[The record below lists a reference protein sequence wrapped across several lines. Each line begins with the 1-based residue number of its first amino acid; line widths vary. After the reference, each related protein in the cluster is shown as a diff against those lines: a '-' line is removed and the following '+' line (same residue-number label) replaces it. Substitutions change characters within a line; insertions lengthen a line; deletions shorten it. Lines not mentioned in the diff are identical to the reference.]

1 MRRDDTRRRTGRTG
15 NRSGRTDNRIE
26 KRRSSGRS
34 ASASTKD
41 RQQRGEPQN
50 GRRRYKRT
58 GSQQRSSERPEATR
72 RPQNGSRSG
81 NAATRTRSGS
91 RQQSSRPR
99 NGGRRRYTEE
109 ELRYLRRKQQARR
122 KKRRK
127 QLQQRRMAALL
138 VLVFF
143 CYLGFRL
150 VSGTLNFIENSRA
163 AQRGEIETVQET
175 SGLDVAAAAEAG
187 ESVLE
192 SQADTTTDISD
203 PTHVL
208 SNGRYLDLTKPMVAL
223 TFDDG
228 PKSDV
233 GNALMDELEAVDGR
247 GTFFVVGERLE
258 EHQAE
263 LQRMVDN
270 GHEIANHS
278 WDHDLSLTNKG
289 VDYIRSEFSKTDDK
303 LRELVGIE
311 TTLVRLPGGKIT
323 DDVKS
328 AITKPMIY
336 WSLDTEDWKSRNA
349 QSVEAKVDG
358 NVKDGDI
365 ILMHELYSSTEE
377 ACREIIPRLH
387 DEGFQLVTVSE
398 LIQFRNA
405 EVAGSNGIQYQS
417 FPPTETSAAKTEA
430 ESTEAESSAADDSA
444 SESGTADGTET
455 AGSEGAA

>member
-1 MRRDDTRRRTGRTG
+1 MRRDDRSRRTGRTG
-15 NRSGRTDNRIE
+15 SRNGRTDNRTRNSRSTGRNASSGNRQ
-26 KRRSSGRS
+26 RRSDRSENSQRGSKRAQSGRKNS
-34 ASASTKD
+34 AARAGSGTQ
-41 RQQRGEPQN
+41 RQ
-50 GRRRYKRT
+50 RR
-58 GSQQRSSERPEATR
+58 
-72 RPQNGSRSG
+72 N
-81 NAATRTRSGS
+81 
-91 RQQSSRPR
+91 
-99 NGGRRRYTEE
+99 GRRRYTEE
-109 ELRYLRRKQQARR
+109 ELRYLRHQQQVRR
-122 KKRRK
+122 KKK
-127 QLQQRRMAALL
+127 QRLQQRRMAALL
-138 VLVFF
+138 VLVFL
-143 CYLGFRL
+143 CYLSFRL
-150 VSGTLNFIENSRA
+150 VSGTLNFIESSRA

-192 SQADTTTDISD
+192 SQAETTADITD

-233 GNALMDELEAVDGR
+233 GNALMDALEAVDGR

-258 EHQAE
+258 EHKEE

-328 AITKPMIY
+328 AVSKPMIY

-349 QSVEAKVDG
+349 QAVEAKVDG
-358 NVKDGDI
+358 HVTDGDI
-365 ILMHELYSSTEE
+365 VLMHELYSSTEE
-377 ACREIIPRLH
+377 ACQEIIPRLH
-387 DEGFQLVTVSE
+387 NEGFQLVTVSE

-405 EVAGSNGIQYQS
+405 TVEGNNGVQYQS
-417 FPPTETSAAKTEA
+417 FPPTETSAAETEA
-430 ESTEAESSAADDSA
+430 ESTAAESSAADGVETAS
-444 SESGTADGTET
+444 SESSSADVTEMT
-455 AGSEGAA
+455 SSESTS

>member
-1 MRRDDTRRRTGRTG
+1 MRRDDRRRTGGTG
-15 NRSGRTDNRIE
+15 RRNGRTDNRIE
-26 KRRSSGRS
+26 KNRSARRSASSGRRQS
-34 ASASTKD
+34 SGRRDD
-41 RQQRGEPQN
+41 RSNRHSSGTTAGNRSSN
-50 GRRRYKRT
+50 GRRST
-58 GSQQRSSERPEATR
+58 STSA
-72 RPQNGSRSG
+72 
-81 NAATRTRSGS
+81 RSGS
-91 RQQSSRPR
+91 AARRRQSSGSPR
-99 NGGRRRYTEE
+99 NNGRRRYTEE
-109 ELRYLRRKQQARR
+109 EIRYLRRRQQAIRR
-122 KKRRK
+122 KRRK
-127 QLQQRRMAALL
+127 QLRQRRMAALL
-138 VLVFF
+138 VLLFF

-150 VSGTLNFIENSRA
+150 VRGTLNFIENSRA

-192 SQADTTTDISD
+192 SQSDAEADLSD

-258 EHQAE
+258 EHKEE
-263 LQRMVDN
+263 LQRMVDE

-278 WDHDLSLTNKG
+278 WDHDLSLTSKG

-303 LRELVGIE
+303 LKELVGIE

-323 DDVKS
+323 DDVK
-328 AITKPMIY
+328 AAVTKPMIY

-349 QSVEAKVDG
+349 QSVESMVDG
-358 NVKDGDI
+358 HVVDGDI

-387 DEGFQLVTVSE
+387 EEGFQLVTVSE

-405 EVAGSNGIQYQS
+405 EVSGGNGVQYQS
-417 FPPTETSAAKTEA
+417 FPPTETSAAETETESPA
-430 ESTEAESSAADDSA
+430 EESSAADSSEESTDSSA
-444 SESGTADGTET
+444 AES
-455 AGSEGAA
+455 AG

>member
-1 MRRDDTRRRTGRTG
+1 MRRDDRRRTGSSGRR
-15 NRSGRTDNRIE
+15 NGRTDNRIE
-26 KRRSSGRS
+26 KNRSAGRSASSGRRQSSGRRDDRSNRRSSGTTSGNRS
-34 ASASTKD
+34 S
-41 RQQRGEPQN
+41 N
-50 GRRRYKRT
+50 GRRST
-58 GSQQRSSERPEATR
+58 STSA
-72 RPQNGSRSG
+72 
-81 NAATRTRSGS
+81 RSGS
-91 RQQSSRPR
+91 AAQRRQSSGSPR
-99 NGGRRRYTEE
+99 NNGRRRYTEE
-109 ELRYLRRKQQARR
+109 EIRYLRRRQQAIRR
-122 KKRRK
+122 KRRK
-127 QLQQRRMAALL
+127 QLRQRRMAALL
-138 VLVFF
+138 VLLFF

-150 VSGTLNFIENSRA
+150 VRGTLNFIENSRA

-192 SQADTTTDISD
+192 SQSDAEADLSD

-258 EHQAE
+258 EHKEE
-263 LQRMVDN
+263 LQRMVDK

-278 WDHDLSLTNKG
+278 WDHDLSLTSKG

-303 LRELVGIE
+303 LKELVGIE

-323 DDVKS
+323 DDVK
-328 AITKPMIY
+328 AAVTKPMIY

-349 QSVEAKVDG
+349 QSVESMVDG
-358 NVKDGDI
+358 HVVDGDI

-387 DEGFQLVTVSE
+387 EEGFQLVTVSE

-405 EVAGSNGIQYQS
+405 EVSGGNGVQYQS
-417 FPPTETSAAKTEA
+417 FPPTETSAAETETESPA
-430 ESTEAESSAADDSA
+430 EESSAADSSEESTDSSA
-444 SESGTADGTET
+444 AES
-455 AGSEGAA
+455 AG

>member
-1 MRRDDTRRRTGRTG
+1 MRRDDRRRTGSSGRR
-15 NRSGRTDNRIE
+15 NGRTDNRIE
-26 KRRSSGRS
+26 KNRSAGRSASSGRRQSSGRRDDRSNRRSSGTTSGNRS
-34 ASASTKD
+34 S
-41 RQQRGEPQN
+41 N
-50 GRRRYKRT
+50 GRRST
-58 GSQQRSSERPEATR
+58 STSA
-72 RPQNGSRSG
+72 
-81 NAATRTRSGS
+81 RSGS
-91 RQQSSRPR
+91 AAQRRQSSGSPR
-99 NGGRRRYTEE
+99 NNGRRRYTEE
-109 ELRYLRRKQQARR
+109 EIRYLRRRQQAIRR
-122 KKRRK
+122 KRRK
-127 QLQQRRMAALL
+127 QLRQRRMAALL
-138 VLVFF
+138 VLLFF

-150 VSGTLNFIENSRA
+150 VRGTLNFIENSRA

-192 SQADTTTDISD
+192 SQSDAEADLSD

-258 EHQAE
+258 EHKEE

-278 WDHDLSLTNKG
+278 WDHDLSLTSKG

-303 LRELVGIE
+303 LKELVGIE

-323 DDVKS
+323 DDVK
-328 AITKPMIY
+328 AAVTKPMIY

-349 QSVEAKVDG
+349 QSVESMVDG
-358 NVKDGDI
+358 HVVDGDI

-387 DEGFQLVTVSE
+387 EEGFQLVTVSE

-405 EVAGSNGIQYQS
+405 EVSGGNGVQYQS
-417 FPPTETSAAKTEA
+417 FPPTETSAAETETESPA
-430 ESTEAESSAADDSA
+430 EESSAADSSEESTDSSA
-444 SESGTADGTET
+444 AES
-455 AGSEGAA
+455 AG

>member
-1 MRRDDTRRRTGRTG
+1 MRRDDRSRRTGRTG
-15 NRSGRTDNRIE
+15 SRNGRTDNRTRNSRSTGRNASSGNRQ
-26 KRRSSGRS
+26 RRSDRSENSQRGSKRAQSGRKNS
-34 ASASTKD
+34 AARAGSGTQ
-41 RQQRGEPQN
+41 RQ
-50 GRRRYKRT
+50 RR
-58 GSQQRSSERPEATR
+58 
-72 RPQNGSRSG
+72 N
-81 NAATRTRSGS
+81 
-91 RQQSSRPR
+91 
-99 NGGRRRYTEE
+99 GRRRYTEE
-109 ELRYLRRKQQARR
+109 ELRYLRHQQQVRR
-122 KKRRK
+122 KKK
-127 QLQQRRMAALL
+127 QRLQQRRMAALL
-138 VLVFF
+138 VLVFL
-143 CYLGFRL
+143 CYLSFRL
-150 VSGTLNFIENSRA
+150 VSGTLNFIESSRA

-192 SQADTTTDISD
+192 SQAETTADITD

-233 GNALMDELEAVDGR
+233 GNALMDALEAVDGR

-258 EHQAE
+258 EHKEE

-328 AITKPMIY
+328 AVSKPMIY

-349 QSVEAKVDG
+349 QAVEAKVDG
-358 NVKDGDI
+358 HVTDGDI
-365 ILMHELYSSTEE
+365 VLMHELYSSTEE
-377 ACREIIPRLH
+377 ACQEIIPRLH
-387 DEGFQLVTVSE
+387 NEGFQLVTVSE

-405 EVAGSNGIQYQS
+405 TVEGNNGVQYQS
-417 FPPTETSAAKTEA
+417 FPPTETSAAETEA
-430 ESTEAESSAADDSA
+430 ESTAAESSAADGVETAS
-444 SESGTADGTET
+444 SESSSADVTEMT
-455 AGSEGAA
+455 ISESTS

>member
-1 MRRDDTRRRTGRTG
+1 MRRDDRRRTGGSGRR
-15 NRSGRTDNRIE
+15 NGRTDNRIE
-26 KRRSSGRS
+26 KNRSAGRS
-34 ASASTKD
+34 ASSGRRQGNGRSDD
-41 RQQRGEPQN
+41 RSAGSNRRRTGTTAANRSGN
-50 GRRRYKRT
+50 GRRST
-58 GSQQRSSERPEATR
+58 GAS
-72 RPQNGSRSG
+72 
-81 NAATRTRSGS
+81 TRSGS
-91 RQQSSRPR
+91 TARRQQGNGRPR
-99 NGGRRRYTEE
+99 SSGRRRYTEE
-109 ELRYLRRKQQARR
+109 EIRYLRRRQQAIR
-122 KKRRK
+122 KKRRR
-127 QLQQRRMAALL
+127 QLRQRRMAALL
-138 VLVFF
+138 VLLFF

-150 VSGTLNFIENSRA
+150 VRGTLNFIESSRA

-192 SQADTTTDISD
+192 SQSDAEADLSD

-258 EHQAE
+258 EHKEE
-263 LQRMVDN
+263 LQRMVDE

-278 WDHDLSLTNKG
+278 WDHDLSLTSKG

-323 DDVKS
+323 DDVK
-328 AITKPMIY
+328 AAVTKPMIY

-349 QSVEAKVDG
+349 QSVESMVDG
-358 NVKDGDI
+358 HVADGDI

-387 DEGFQLVTVSE
+387 EEGFQLVTVSE

-405 EVAGSNGIQYQS
+405 EVSGGNGVQYQS
-417 FPPTETSAAKTEA
+417 FPPTETSAAETEA
-430 ESTEAESSAADDSA
+430 ESTAEESSAADSSEESTDSSA
-444 SESGTADGTET
+444 AESVG
-455 AGSEGAA
+455 

>member
-1 MRRDDTRRRTGRTG
+1 MRRDDRRRTGSSGRR
-15 NRSGRTDNRIE
+15 NGRTDNRIE
-26 KRRSSGRS
+26 KNRSAGRSASSGRRQSSGHRDDKSNRRSSGTTSGNRS
-34 ASASTKD
+34 S
-41 RQQRGEPQN
+41 N
-50 GRRRYKRT
+50 GRRST
-58 GSQQRSSERPEATR
+58 STSA
-72 RPQNGSRSG
+72 
-81 NAATRTRSGS
+81 RSGS
-91 RQQSSRPR
+91 AAQRRQSSGSPR
-99 NGGRRRYTEE
+99 NNGRRRYTEE
-109 ELRYLRRKQQARR
+109 EIRYLRRRQQAIRR
-122 KKRRK
+122 KRRK
-127 QLQQRRMAALL
+127 QLRQRRMAALL
-138 VLVFF
+138 VLLFF

-150 VSGTLNFIENSRA
+150 VRGTLNFIENSRA

-192 SQADTTTDISD
+192 SQSDAEADLSD

-258 EHQAE
+258 EHKEE

-278 WDHDLSLTNKG
+278 WDHDLSLTSKG

-303 LRELVGIE
+303 LKELVGIE

-323 DDVKS
+323 DDVK
-328 AITKPMIY
+328 AAVTKPMIY

-349 QSVEAKVDG
+349 QSVESMVDG
-358 NVKDGDI
+358 HVVDGDI

-387 DEGFQLVTVSE
+387 EEGFQLVTVSE

-405 EVAGSNGIQYQS
+405 EVSGGNGVQYQS
-417 FPPTETSAAKTEA
+417 FPPTETSAAETEA
-430 ESTEAESSAADDSA
+430 ESTAEESSAADSSEESTDSSA
-444 SESGTADGTET
+444 AES
-455 AGSEGAA
+455 AG

>member
-1 MRRDDTRRRTGRTG
+1 MRRDDRRRTGGTG
-15 NRSGRTDNRIE
+15 RRNGRTDNRIE
-26 KRRSSGRS
+26 KNRSAGRS
-34 ASASTKD
+34 ASSGRRQSSGRRDD
-41 RQQRGEPQN
+41 RSNRHSSGTTAANRSGN
-50 GRRRYKRT
+50 GRRST
-58 GSQQRSSERPEATR
+58 GAS
-72 RPQNGSRSG
+72 
-81 NAATRTRSGS
+81 TRSGS
-91 RQQSSRPR
+91 TARRRQSSGSPR
-99 NGGRRRYTEE
+99 NNGRRRYTEE
-109 ELRYLRRKQQARR
+109 EIRYLRRRQQAIRR
-122 KKRRK
+122 KRRK
-127 QLQQRRMAALL
+127 QLRQRRMAALL
-138 VLVFF
+138 VLLFF

-150 VSGTLNFIENSRA
+150 VRGTLNFIENSRA

-192 SQADTTTDISD
+192 SQSDAEADLSD

-258 EHQAE
+258 EHKEE

-278 WDHDLSLTNKG
+278 WDHDLSLTSKG

-303 LRELVGIE
+303 LKELVGIE

-323 DDVKS
+323 DDVK
-328 AITKPMIY
+328 AAVTKPMIY

-349 QSVEAKVDG
+349 QSVESMVDG
-358 NVKDGDI
+358 HVVDGDI

-387 DEGFQLVTVSE
+387 EEGFQLVTVSE

-405 EVAGSNGIQYQS
+405 EVSGGNGVQYQS
-417 FPPTETSAAKTEA
+417 FPPTETSAAETETESPA
-430 ESTEAESSAADDSA
+430 EESSAADSSEESTDSSA
-444 SESGTADGTET
+444 AES
-455 AGSEGAA
+455 AG

>member
-1 MRRDDTRRRTGRTG
+1 MRRDDRRRTGGTG
-15 NRSGRTDNRIE
+15 RRNGRTDNRIE
-26 KRRSSGRS
+26 KNRSARRSASSGRRQS
-34 ASASTKD
+34 SGRRDD
-41 RQQRGEPQN
+41 RSNRHSSGTTAGNRSSN
-50 GRRRYKRT
+50 GRRST
-58 GSQQRSSERPEATR
+58 STSA
-72 RPQNGSRSG
+72 RSG
-81 NAATRTRSGS
+81 GTARRRQSSGS
-91 RQQSSRPR
+91 PR
-99 NGGRRRYTEE
+99 NNGRRRYTEE
-109 ELRYLRRKQQARR
+109 EIRYLRRRQQAIRR
-122 KKRRK
+122 KRRK
-127 QLQQRRMAALL
+127 QLRQRRMAALL
-138 VLVFF
+138 VLLFF

-150 VSGTLNFIENSRA
+150 VRGTLNFIENSRA

-192 SQADTTTDISD
+192 SQSDAEADLSD

-258 EHQAE
+258 EHKEE

-278 WDHDLSLTNKG
+278 WDHDLSLTSKG

-303 LRELVGIE
+303 LKELVGIE

-323 DDVKS
+323 DDVK
-328 AITKPMIY
+328 AAVTKPMIY

-349 QSVEAKVDG
+349 QSVESMVDG
-358 NVKDGDI
+358 HVVDGDI

-387 DEGFQLVTVSE
+387 EEGFQLVTVSE

-405 EVAGSNGIQYQS
+405 EVSGGNGVQYQS
-417 FPPTETSAAKTEA
+417 FPPTETSAAETETESPA
-430 ESTEAESSAADDSA
+430 EESSAADSSEESTDSSA
-444 SESGTADGTET
+444 AES
-455 AGSEGAA
+455 AG

>member
-1 MRRDDTRRRTGRTG
+1 MRRDDRRRTGGSGRR
-15 NRSGRTDNRIE
+15 NGRTDNRIE
-26 KRRSSGRS
+26 KNRSAGRS
-34 ASASTKD
+34 ASSGRRQSSGRRDD
-41 RQQRGEPQN
+41 RSNRHSSGTTAGNRSSN
-50 GRRRYKRT
+50 GRRST
-58 GSQQRSSERPEATR
+58 STSA
-72 RPQNGSRSG
+72 
-81 NAATRTRSGS
+81 RSGS
-91 RQQSSRPR
+91 AARRRQSSGSPR
-99 NGGRRRYTEE
+99 NNGRRRYTEE
-109 ELRYLRRKQQARR
+109 EIRYLRRRQQAIRR
-122 KKRRK
+122 KRRK
-127 QLQQRRMAALL
+127 QLRQRRMAALL
-138 VLVFF
+138 VLLFF

-150 VSGTLNFIENSRA
+150 VRGTLNFIENSRA

-192 SQADTTTDISD
+192 SQSDAEADLSD

-258 EHQAE
+258 EHKEE

-278 WDHDLSLTNKG
+278 WDHDLSLTSKG

-303 LRELVGIE
+303 LKELVGIE

-323 DDVKS
+323 DDVK
-328 AITKPMIY
+328 AAVTKPMIY

-349 QSVEAKVDG
+349 QSVESMVDG
-358 NVKDGDI
+358 HVVDGDI

-387 DEGFQLVTVSE
+387 EEGFQLVTVSE

-405 EVAGSNGIQYQS
+405 EVSGGNGVQYQS
-417 FPPTETSAAKTEA
+417 FPPTETSAAETETESPA
-430 ESTEAESSAADDSA
+430 EESSAADSSEESTDSSA
-444 SESGTADGTET
+444 AES
-455 AGSEGAA
+455 AG

>member
-1 MRRDDTRRRTGRTG
+1 MRRDDRRRTGSSGRR
-15 NRSGRTDNRIE
+15 NGRTDNRIE
-26 KRRSSGRS
+26 KNRSAGRSASSGRRQSSGRRDDRSNRRSSGTTSGNRS
-34 ASASTKD
+34 S
-41 RQQRGEPQN
+41 N
-50 GRRRYKRT
+50 GRRST
-58 GSQQRSSERPEATR
+58 STSA
-72 RPQNGSRSG
+72 RSG
-81 NAATRTRSGS
+81 GAARRRQSSGS
-91 RQQSSRPR
+91 PR
-99 NGGRRRYTEE
+99 NNGRRRYTEE
-109 ELRYLRRKQQARR
+109 EIRYLRRRQQAIRR
-122 KKRRK
+122 KRRK
-127 QLQQRRMAALL
+127 QLRQRRMAALL
-138 VLVFF
+138 VLLFF

-150 VSGTLNFIENSRA
+150 VRGALNFIENSRA

-187 ESVLE
+187 KSVLE
-192 SQADTTTDISD
+192 SQSGTEADLSD

-258 EHQAE
+258 EHKEE
-263 LQRMVDN
+263 LQRMVDE

-278 WDHDLSLTNKG
+278 WDHDLSLTSKG

-303 LRELVGIE
+303 LRKLVGIE

-323 DDVKS
+323 DDVK
-328 AITKPMIY
+328 AAVTKPMIY

-349 QSVEAKVDG
+349 QSVESMVDG
-358 NVKDGDI
+358 HVVDGDI

-387 DEGFQLVTVSE
+387 EEGFQLVTVSE

-405 EVAGSNGIQYQS
+405 EVSGGNGVQYQS
-417 FPPTETSAAKTEA
+417 FPPTETSAAETEA
-430 ESTEAESSAADDSA
+430 ESTAEESSAADSSEESTDSSA
-444 SESGTADGTET
+444 AESAQ
-455 AGSEGAA
+455 

>member
-1 MRRDDTRRRTGRTG
+1 MRRDDRRRTGGSGRR
-15 NRSGRTDNRIE
+15 NGRTDNRIE
-26 KRRSSGRS
+26 KNRSAGRS
-34 ASASTKD
+34 ASSGRRQGNGRSDD
-41 RQQRGEPQN
+41 RSAGSNRRRTGTTAANRSGN
-50 GRRRYKRT
+50 GRRST
-58 GSQQRSSERPEATR
+58 GAS
-72 RPQNGSRSG
+72 
-81 NAATRTRSGS
+81 TRSGS
-91 RQQSSRPR
+91 TARRQQGNGRPR
-99 NGGRRRYTEE
+99 SSGRRRYTEE
-109 ELRYLRRKQQARR
+109 EIRYLRRRQQAIR
-122 KKRRK
+122 KKRRR
-127 QLQQRRMAALL
+127 QLRQRRMAALL
-138 VLVFF
+138 VLLFF

-150 VSGTLNFIENSRA
+150 VRGTLNFIENSRA

-192 SQADTTTDISD
+192 SQSDAEADLSD

-258 EHQAE
+258 EHKEE

-278 WDHDLSLTNKG
+278 WDHDLSLTSKG

-303 LRELVGIE
+303 LKELVGIE

-323 DDVKS
+323 DDVK
-328 AITKPMIY
+328 AAVTKPMIY

-349 QSVEAKVDG
+349 QSVESMVDG
-358 NVKDGDI
+358 HVVDGDI

-387 DEGFQLVTVSE
+387 EEGFQLVTVSE

-405 EVAGSNGIQYQS
+405 EVSGGNGVQYQS
-417 FPPTETSAAKTEA
+417 FPPTETSAAETEA
-430 ESTEAESSAADDSA
+430 ESTAEEISAADSSEESTDSSAA
-444 SESGTADGTET
+444 ESVG
-455 AGSEGAA
+455 

>member
-1 MRRDDTRRRTGRTG
+1 MRRDDRRRTGGSGRR
-15 NRSGRTDNRIE
+15 NGRTDNRIE
-26 KRRSSGRS
+26 KNRSAGRSASSGRRQSSGRRDDRSNRRSSGTTAANRS
-34 ASASTKD
+34 
-41 RQQRGEPQN
+41 GN
-50 GRRRYKRT
+50 GRRST
-58 GSQQRSSERPEATR
+58 GAS
-72 RPQNGSRSG
+72 
-81 NAATRTRSGS
+81 TRSGS
-91 RQQSSRPR
+91 TARRQQGNGRPR
-99 NGGRRRYTEE
+99 SSGRRRYTEE
-109 ELRYLRRKQQARR
+109 EIRYLRRRQQAIR
-122 KKRRK
+122 KKRRR
-127 QLQQRRMAALL
+127 QLRQRRMAALL
-138 VLVFF
+138 VLLFF

-150 VSGTLNFIENSRA
+150 VRGTLNFIESSRA

-187 ESVLE
+187 KSVLE
-192 SQADTTTDISD
+192 SQSGTEADLSD

-258 EHQAE
+258 EHKEE
-263 LQRMVDN
+263 LQRMVDE

-278 WDHDLSLTNKG
+278 WDHDLSLTSKG

-303 LRELVGIE
+303 LRKLVGIE

-323 DDVKS
+323 DDVK
-328 AITKPMIY
+328 AAVTKPMIY

-349 QSVEAKVDG
+349 QSVESMVDG
-358 NVKDGDI
+358 HVVDGDI

-387 DEGFQLVTVSE
+387 EEGFQLVTVSE

-405 EVAGSNGIQYQS
+405 EVSGGNGVQYQS
-417 FPPTETSAAKTEA
+417 FPPTETSAAETEA
-430 ESTEAESSAADDSA
+430 ESTAEESSAADSSEESTDSSA
-444 SESGTADGTET
+444 AESVG
-455 AGSEGAA
+455 

>member
-1 MRRDDTRRRTGRTG
+1 MRRDDRSRRTGRTG
-15 NRSGRTDNRIE
+15 SRNGRTDNRTRNSRSTGRNASSG
-26 KRRSSGRS
+26 KRQRRSDRSENSQRGSKRAQSGRKNS
-34 ASASTKD
+34 AARAGSGTQ
-41 RQQRGEPQN
+41 RQ
-50 GRRRYKRT
+50 RR
-58 GSQQRSSERPEATR
+58 
-72 RPQNGSRSG
+72 N
-81 NAATRTRSGS
+81 
-91 RQQSSRPR
+91 
-99 NGGRRRYTEE
+99 GRRRYTEE
-109 ELRYLRRKQQARR
+109 ELRYLRHQQQVRR
-122 KKRRK
+122 KKK
-127 QLQQRRMAALL
+127 QRLQQRRMAALL
-138 VLVFF
+138 VLVFL
-143 CYLGFRL
+143 CYLSFRL
-150 VSGTLNFIENSRA
+150 VSGTLNFIESSRA

-192 SQADTTTDISD
+192 SQAETTADITD

-233 GNALMDELEAVDGR
+233 GNALMDALEAVDGR

-258 EHQAE
+258 EHKEE

-328 AITKPMIY
+328 AVSKPMIY

-349 QSVEAKVDG
+349 QAVEAKVDG
-358 NVKDGDI
+358 HVTDGDI
-365 ILMHELYSSTEE
+365 VLMHELYSSTEE
-377 ACREIIPRLH
+377 ACQEIIPRLH
-387 DEGFQLVTVSE
+387 NEGFQLVTVSE

-405 EVAGSNGIQYQS
+405 TVEGNNGVQYQS
-417 FPPTETSAAKTEA
+417 FPPTETSAAETEA
-430 ESTEAESSAADDSA
+430 ESTAAESSAADGVETAS
-444 SESGTADGTET
+444 SESSSADVTEMT
-455 AGSEGAA
+455 ISESTS

>member
-1 MRRDDTRRRTGRTG
+1 MRRDDRRRTGGSGRR
-15 NRSGRTDNRIE
+15 NGRTDNRIE
-26 KRRSSGRS
+26 KNRSAGRS
-34 ASASTKD
+34 ASSGRRQSSGRRDD
-41 RQQRGEPQN
+41 RSNRHSSGTTAANRSGN
-50 GRRRYKRT
+50 GRRST
-58 GSQQRSSERPEATR
+58 GAS
-72 RPQNGSRSG
+72 
-81 NAATRTRSGS
+81 TRSGS
-91 RQQSSRPR
+91 TARRQQGNGRPR
-99 NGGRRRYTEE
+99 SSGRRRYTEE
-109 ELRYLRRKQQARR
+109 EIRYLRRRQQAIR
-122 KKRRK
+122 KKRRR
-127 QLQQRRMAALL
+127 QLRQRRMAALL
-138 VLVFF
+138 VLLFF

-150 VSGTLNFIENSRA
+150 VRGTLNFIESSRA

-187 ESVLE
+187 KSVLE
-192 SQADTTTDISD
+192 SQSGTEADLSD

-258 EHQAE
+258 EHKEE
-263 LQRMVDN
+263 LQRMVDE

-278 WDHDLSLTNKG
+278 WDHDLSLTSKG

-323 DDVKS
+323 DDVK
-328 AITKPMIY
+328 AAVTKPMIY

-349 QSVEAKVDG
+349 QSVESMVDG
-358 NVKDGDI
+358 HVVDGDI

-387 DEGFQLVTVSE
+387 EEGFQLVTVSE

-405 EVAGSNGIQYQS
+405 EVSGGNGVQYQS
-417 FPPTETSAAKTEA
+417 FPPTEASAAETEA
-430 ESTEAESSAADDSA
+430 ESTAEESSAADSSEESADS
-444 SESGTADGTET
+444 S
-455 AGSEGAA
+455 AA

>member
-1 MRRDDTRRRTGRTG
+1 MRRDDRSRRTGRTG
-15 NRSGRTDNRIE
+15 SRNGRTDNRTRNSRSTGRNASSG
-26 KRRSSGRS
+26 KRQRRSDRSENSQRGSKRAQSGRKNS
-34 ASASTKD
+34 AARAGSGTQ
-41 RQQRGEPQN
+41 RQ
-50 GRRRYKRT
+50 RR
-58 GSQQRSSERPEATR
+58 
-72 RPQNGSRSG
+72 N
-81 NAATRTRSGS
+81 
-91 RQQSSRPR
+91 
-99 NGGRRRYTEE
+99 GRRRYTEE
-109 ELRYLRRKQQARR
+109 ELRYLRHQQQVRR
-122 KKRRK
+122 KKK
-127 QLQQRRMAALL
+127 QRLQQRRMAALL
-138 VLVFF
+138 VLVFL
-143 CYLGFRL
+143 CYLSFRL
-150 VSGTLNFIENSRA
+150 VSGTLNFIESSRA

-192 SQADTTTDISD
+192 SQAETTADITD

-233 GNALMDELEAVDGR
+233 GNALMDALEAVDGR

-258 EHQAE
+258 EHKEE

-328 AITKPMIY
+328 AVSKPMIY

-349 QSVEAKVDG
+349 QAVEAKVDG
-358 NVKDGDI
+358 HVTDGDI

-377 ACREIIPRLH
+377 ACQEIIPRLH
-387 DEGFQLVTVSE
+387 NEGFQLVTVSE

-405 EVAGSNGIQYQS
+405 TVEGNNGVQYQS
-417 FPPTETSAAKTEA
+417 FPPTETSAAETEA
-430 ESTEAESSAADDSA
+430 ESTAAESSAADGVETA
-444 SESGTADGTET
+444 ISESSSADVTEMT
-455 AGSEGAA
+455 ISESTS

>member
-1 MRRDDTRRRTGRTG
+1 MRRDDRRRTGSSGRR
-15 NRSGRTDNRIE
+15 NGRTDNRIE
-26 KRRSSGRS
+26 KNRSAGRSASSGRRQSSGRRDDRSNRRSSGTTSRNRS
-34 ASASTKD
+34 S
-41 RQQRGEPQN
+41 N
-50 GRRRYKRT
+50 GRRST
-58 GSQQRSSERPEATR
+58 STSA
-72 RPQNGSRSG
+72 
-81 NAATRTRSGS
+81 RSGS
-91 RQQSSRPR
+91 AAQRRQSSGSPR
-99 NGGRRRYTEE
+99 NNGRRRYTEE
-109 ELRYLRRKQQARR
+109 EIRYLRRRQQAIRR
-122 KKRRK
+122 KRRK
-127 QLQQRRMAALL
+127 QLRQRRMAALL
-138 VLVFF
+138 VLLFF

-150 VSGTLNFIENSRA
+150 VRGTLNFIENSRA

-192 SQADTTTDISD
+192 SQSDAEADLSD

-258 EHQAE
+258 EHKEE

-278 WDHDLSLTNKG
+278 WDHDLSLTSKG

-303 LRELVGIE
+303 LKELVGIE

-323 DDVKS
+323 DDVK
-328 AITKPMIY
+328 AAVTKPMIY

-349 QSVEAKVDG
+349 QSVESMVDG
-358 NVKDGDI
+358 HVVDGDI

-387 DEGFQLVTVSE
+387 EEGFQLVTVSE

-405 EVAGSNGIQYQS
+405 EVSGGNGVQYQS
-417 FPPTETSAAKTEA
+417 FPPTETSAAETETESPA
-430 ESTEAESSAADDSA
+430 EESSAADSSEESTDSSA
-444 SESGTADGTET
+444 AESAQ
-455 AGSEGAA
+455 

>member
-1 MRRDDTRRRTGRTG
+1 MRRDDRSRRTGRTG
-15 NRSGRTDNRIE
+15 SRNGRTDNRTRNSRSTGRNASSG
-26 KRRSSGRS
+26 KRQRRSDRSENSQRGSKRAQSGRKNS
-34 ASASTKD
+34 AARAGSGTQ
-41 RQQRGEPQN
+41 RQ
-50 GRRRYKRT
+50 RR
-58 GSQQRSSERPEATR
+58 
-72 RPQNGSRSG
+72 N
-81 NAATRTRSGS
+81 
-91 RQQSSRPR
+91 
-99 NGGRRRYTEE
+99 GRRRYTEE
-109 ELRYLRRKQQARR
+109 ELRYLRHQQQVRR
-122 KKRRK
+122 KKK
-127 QLQQRRMAALL
+127 QRLQQRRMAALL
-138 VLVFF
+138 VLVFL
-143 CYLGFRL
+143 CYLSFRL
-150 VSGTLNFIENSRA
+150 VSGTLNFIESSRA

-192 SQADTTTDISD
+192 SQAETTADITD

-233 GNALMDELEAVDGR
+233 GNALMDALEAVDGR

-258 EHQAE
+258 EHKEE

-328 AITKPMIY
+328 AVSKPMIY

-349 QSVEAKVDG
+349 QAVEAKVDG
-358 NVKDGDI
+358 HVTDGDI
-365 ILMHELYSSTEE
+365 VLMHELYSSTEE
-377 ACREIIPRLH
+377 ACQEIIPRLH
-387 DEGFQLVTVSE
+387 NEGFQLVTVSE

-405 EVAGSNGIQYQS
+405 TVEGNNGVQYQS
-417 FPPTETSAAKTEA
+417 FPPTETSAAETEA
-430 ESTEAESSAADDSA
+430 ESTAAESSAADGVEAAS
-444 SESGTADGTET
+444 SESSSADVTEMT
-455 AGSEGAA
+455 ISESTS

>member
-1 MRRDDTRRRTGRTG
+1 MRRDDRRRTGSSGRR
-15 NRSGRTDNRIE
+15 NGRTDNRIE
-26 KRRSSGRS
+26 KNRSAGRSASSGRRQSSGHRDDKSNRRSSGTTSGNRS
-34 ASASTKD
+34 S
-41 RQQRGEPQN
+41 N
-50 GRRRYKRT
+50 GRRST
-58 GSQQRSSERPEATR
+58 STSA
-72 RPQNGSRSG
+72 
-81 NAATRTRSGS
+81 RSGS
-91 RQQSSRPR
+91 AAQRRQSSGSPR
-99 NGGRRRYTEE
+99 NNGRRRYTEE
-109 ELRYLRRKQQARR
+109 EIRYLRRRQQAIRR
-122 KKRRK
+122 KRRK
-127 QLQQRRMAALL
+127 QLRQRRMAALL
-138 VLVFF
+138 VLLFF

-150 VSGTLNFIENSRA
+150 VRGTLNFIENSRA

-192 SQADTTTDISD
+192 SQSDAEADLSD

-258 EHQAE
+258 EHKEE

-278 WDHDLSLTNKG
+278 WDHDLSLTSKG

-303 LRELVGIE
+303 LKELVGIE

-323 DDVKS
+323 DDVK
-328 AITKPMIY
+328 AAVTKPMIY

-349 QSVEAKVDG
+349 QSVESMVDG
-358 NVKDGDI
+358 HVVDGDI

-387 DEGFQLVTVSE
+387 EEGFQLVTVSE

-405 EVAGSNGIQYQS
+405 EVSGGNGVQYQS
-417 FPPTETSAAKTEA
+417 FPPTETSAAETETESPA
-430 ESTEAESSAADDSA
+430 EESSAADSSEESTDSSA
-444 SESGTADGTET
+444 AES
-455 AGSEGAA
+455 AG

>member
-1 MRRDDTRRRTGRTG
+1 MRRDDRRRTGSSGSR
-15 NRSGRTDNRIE
+15 NRRTDNRIE
-26 KRRSSGRS
+26 KNRSAGRSASTGRRQSSGRRDDRSDRSNRRSSG
-34 ASASTKD
+34 
-41 RQQRGEPQN
+41 N
-50 GRRRYKRT
+50 GRRST
-58 GSQQRSSERPEATR
+58 GAS
-72 RPQNGSRSG
+72 
-81 NAATRTRSGS
+81 TRSGS
-91 RQQSSRPR
+91 AAQRRQSSGSPR
-99 NGGRRRYTEE
+99 RSGRRRYTEE
-109 ELRYLRRKQQARR
+109 EIRYLRRRQQAIR

-127 QLQQRRMAALL
+127 QLRQRRMAALL
-138 VLVFF
+138 VLLFF

-150 VSGTLNFIENSRA
+150 VRGTLNFIENSRA

-192 SQADTTTDISD
+192 SQPAAETDLSD

-233 GNALMDELEAVDGR
+233 GNALMDTLEAVDGR

-258 EHQAE
+258 EHKEE

-278 WDHDLSLTNKG
+278 WDHDLSLTSKG

-303 LRELVGIE
+303 LKELVGIE

-323 DDVKS
+323 DDVKA

-349 QSVEAKVDG
+349 QSVESMVDG
-358 NVKDGDI
+358 HVVDGDI

-387 DEGFQLVTVSE
+387 EEGFQLVTVSE

-405 EVAGSNGIQYQS
+405 EVSGGNGVQYQS
-417 FPPTETSAAKTEA
+417 FPPTETSAAETEA
-430 ESTEAESSAADDSA
+430 ESEAEESSAADSIGESTDSSA
-444 SESGTADGTET
+444 AAESAQ
-455 AGSEGAA
+455 

>member
-1 MRRDDTRRRTGRTG
+1 MRRDDRRRTGGSGRR
-15 NRSGRTDNRIE
+15 NGRTDNRIE
-26 KRRSSGRS
+26 KNRSAGRS
-34 ASASTKD
+34 ASSGRRQSSGRRDD
-41 RQQRGEPQN
+41 RSNRHSSGTTAGNRSSN
-50 GRRRYKRT
+50 GRRST
-58 GSQQRSSERPEATR
+58 STSA
-72 RPQNGSRSG
+72 
-81 NAATRTRSGS
+81 RSGS
-91 RQQSSRPR
+91 AAQRRQSSGSPR
-99 NGGRRRYTEE
+99 NNGRRRYTEE
-109 ELRYLRRKQQARR
+109 EIRYLRRRQQAIRR
-122 KKRRK
+122 KRRK
-127 QLQQRRMAALL
+127 QLRQRRMAALL
-138 VLVFF
+138 VLLFF

-150 VSGTLNFIENSRA
+150 VRGTLNFIESSRA

-192 SQADTTTDISD
+192 SQSDAEADLSD

-258 EHQAE
+258 EHKEE

-278 WDHDLSLTNKG
+278 WDHDLSLTSKG

-303 LRELVGIE
+303 LKELVGIE

-323 DDVKS
+323 DDVK
-328 AITKPMIY
+328 AAVTKPMIY

-349 QSVEAKVDG
+349 QSVESMVDG
-358 NVKDGDI
+358 HVVDGDI

-387 DEGFQLVTVSE
+387 EEGFQLVTVSE

-405 EVAGSNGIQYQS
+405 EVSGGNGVQYQS
-417 FPPTETSAAKTEA
+417 FPPTETSAAETEA
-430 ESTEAESSAADDSA
+430 ESPAEESSAADSSEESTDSSA
-444 SESGTADGTET
+444 AES
-455 AGSEGAA
+455 AG

>member
-1 MRRDDTRRRTGRTG
+1 MRRDDRSRRTGRTG
-15 NRSGRTDNRIE
+15 SRNGRTDNRTRNSRSTGRNASSG
-26 KRRSSGRS
+26 KRQRRSDRSENSQRGSKRAQSGRKNS
-34 ASASTKD
+34 AARAGSGTQ
-41 RQQRGEPQN
+41 RQ
-50 GRRRYKRT
+50 RR
-58 GSQQRSSERPEATR
+58 
-72 RPQNGSRSG
+72 N
-81 NAATRTRSGS
+81 
-91 RQQSSRPR
+91 
-99 NGGRRRYTEE
+99 GRRRYTEE
-109 ELRYLRRKQQARR
+109 ELRYLRHQQQVRR
-122 KKRRK
+122 KKK
-127 QLQQRRMAALL
+127 QRLQQRRMAALL
-138 VLVFF
+138 VLVFL
-143 CYLGFRL
+143 CYLSFRL
-150 VSGTLNFIENSRA
+150 VSGTLNFIESSRA

-192 SQADTTTDISD
+192 SQAETTADITD

-233 GNALMDELEAVDGR
+233 GNALMDALEAVDGR

-258 EHQAE
+258 EHKEE

-328 AITKPMIY
+328 AVSKPMIY

-349 QSVEAKVDG
+349 QAVEAKVDG
-358 NVKDGDI
+358 HVTDGDI
-365 ILMHELYSSTEE
+365 VLMHELYSSTEE
-377 ACREIIPRLH
+377 ACQEIIPRLH
-387 DEGFQLVTVSE
+387 NEGFQLVTVSE

-405 EVAGSNGIQYQS
+405 TVEGNNGVQYQS
-417 FPPTETSAAKTEA
+417 FPPTETSAAETEA
-430 ESTEAESSAADDSA
+430 ESTAAESSAADGVEAAS
-444 SESGTADGTET
+444 SESSSADVTET
-455 AGSEGAA
+455 TISESTS

>member
-1 MRRDDTRRRTGRTG
+1 MRRDDRRRTGGTG
-15 NRSGRTDNRIE
+15 RRNGRTDNRIE
-26 KRRSSGRS
+26 KNRSAGRS
-34 ASASTKD
+34 ASSGRRQSSGRRDD
-41 RQQRGEPQN
+41 RSNRHSSGTTAGNRSSN
-50 GRRRYKRT
+50 GRRST
-58 GSQQRSSERPEATR
+58 STSA
-72 RPQNGSRSG
+72 
-81 NAATRTRSGS
+81 RSGS
-91 RQQSSRPR
+91 AARRRQSSGSPR
-99 NGGRRRYTEE
+99 NNGRRRYTEE
-109 ELRYLRRKQQARR
+109 EIRYLRRRQQAIRR
-122 KKRRK
+122 KRRK
-127 QLQQRRMAALL
+127 QLRQRRMAALL
-138 VLVFF
+138 VLLFF

-150 VSGTLNFIENSRA
+150 VRGTLNFIENSRA

-192 SQADTTTDISD
+192 SQSDAEADLSD

-258 EHQAE
+258 EHKEE
-263 LQRMVDN
+263 LQRMVDE

-278 WDHDLSLTNKG
+278 WDHDLSLTSKG

-303 LRELVGIE
+303 LKELVGIE

-323 DDVKS
+323 DDVK
-328 AITKPMIY
+328 AAVTKPMIY

-349 QSVEAKVDG
+349 QSVESMVDG
-358 NVKDGDI
+358 HVVDGDI

-387 DEGFQLVTVSE
+387 EEGFQLVTVSE

-405 EVAGSNGIQYQS
+405 EVSGGNGVQYQS
-417 FPPTETSAAKTEA
+417 FPPTETSAAETETESPA
-430 ESTEAESSAADDSA
+430 EESSAADSSEESTDSSA
-444 SESGTADGTET
+444 AES
-455 AGSEGAA
+455 AG

>member
-1 MRRDDTRRRTGRTG
+1 MRRDDRSRRTGRTG
-15 NRSGRTDNRIE
+15 SRNGRTDNRTRNSRSTGRNASSG
-26 KRRSSGRS
+26 KRQRRSDRSENSQRGSKRAQSGRKNS
-34 ASASTKD
+34 AARAGSGTQ
-41 RQQRGEPQN
+41 RQ
-50 GRRRYKRT
+50 RR
-58 GSQQRSSERPEATR
+58 
-72 RPQNGSRSG
+72 N
-81 NAATRTRSGS
+81 
-91 RQQSSRPR
+91 
-99 NGGRRRYTEE
+99 GRRRYTEE
-109 ELRYLRRKQQARR
+109 ELRYLRHQQQVRR
-122 KKRRK
+122 KKK
-127 QLQQRRMAALL
+127 QRLQQRRMAALL
-138 VLVFF
+138 VLVFL
-143 CYLGFRL
+143 CYLSFRL
-150 VSGTLNFIENSRA
+150 VSGTLNFIESSRA

-192 SQADTTTDISD
+192 SQAETTADITD

-233 GNALMDELEAVDGR
+233 GNALMDALEAVDGR

-258 EHQAE
+258 EHKEE

-328 AITKPMIY
+328 AVSKPMIY

-349 QSVEAKVDG
+349 QAVEAKVDG
-358 NVKDGDI
+358 HVTDGDI

-377 ACREIIPRLH
+377 ACQEIIPRLH
-387 DEGFQLVTVSE
+387 NEGFQLVTVSE

-405 EVAGSNGIQYQS
+405 TVEGNNGVQYQS
-417 FPPTETSAAKTEA
+417 FPPTETSAAETEA
-430 ESTEAESSAADDSA
+430 ESTAAESSAADGVEAAS
-444 SESGTADGTET
+444 SESSSADVTEMT
-455 AGSEGAA
+455 SSESTS

>member
-1 MRRDDTRRRTGRTG
+1 MRRDDRSRRTGRTG
-15 NRSGRTDNRIE
+15 SRNGRTDNRTRNSRSTGRNASSG
-26 KRRSSGRS
+26 KRQRRSDRSENSQRGSKRAQSGRKNS
-34 ASASTKD
+34 AARAGSGTQ
-41 RQQRGEPQN
+41 RQ
-50 GRRRYKRT
+50 RR
-58 GSQQRSSERPEATR
+58 
-72 RPQNGSRSG
+72 N
-81 NAATRTRSGS
+81 
-91 RQQSSRPR
+91 
-99 NGGRRRYTEE
+99 GRRRYTEE
-109 ELRYLRRKQQARR
+109 ELRYLRHQQQVRR
-122 KKRRK
+122 KKK
-127 QLQQRRMAALL
+127 QRLQQRRMAALL
-138 VLVFF
+138 VLVFL
-143 CYLGFRL
+143 CYLSFRL
-150 VSGTLNFIENSRA
+150 VSGTLNFIESSRA

-192 SQADTTTDISD
+192 SQAETTADITD

-233 GNALMDELEAVDGR
+233 GNALMDALEAVDGR

-258 EHQAE
+258 EHKEE

-328 AITKPMIY
+328 AVSKPMIY

-349 QSVEAKVDG
+349 QAVEAKVDG
-358 NVKDGDI
+358 HVTDGDI

-377 ACREIIPRLH
+377 ACQEIIPRLH
-387 DEGFQLVTVSE
+387 NEGFQLVTVSE

-405 EVAGSNGIQYQS
+405 TVEGNNGVQYQS
-417 FPPTETSAAKTEA
+417 FPPTETSAAETEA
-430 ESTEAESSAADDSA
+430 ESTAAESSAADGVETAS
-444 SESGTADGTET
+444 SESSSADVTEMT
-455 AGSEGAA
+455 ISESTS

>member
-1 MRRDDTRRRTGRTG
+1 MRRDDRRRTGGSGRR
-15 NRSGRTDNRIE
+15 NGRTDNRIE
-26 KRRSSGRS
+26 KNRSAGRSASSGRRQSSGRRDDRSNRRSSGTTSGNRS
-34 ASASTKD
+34 S
-41 RQQRGEPQN
+41 N
-50 GRRRYKRT
+50 GRRST
-58 GSQQRSSERPEATR
+58 STSA
-72 RPQNGSRSG
+72 
-81 NAATRTRSGS
+81 RSGS
-91 RQQSSRPR
+91 AAQRRQSSGSPR
-99 NGGRRRYTEE
+99 NNGRRRYTEE
-109 ELRYLRRKQQARR
+109 EIRYLRRRQQAIRR
-122 KKRRK
+122 KRRK
-127 QLQQRRMAALL
+127 QLRQRRMAALL
-138 VLVFF
+138 VLLFF

-150 VSGTLNFIENSRA
+150 VRGTLNFIENSRA

-192 SQADTTTDISD
+192 SQSDAEADLSD

-258 EHQAE
+258 EHKEE
-263 LQRMVDN
+263 LQRMVDK

-278 WDHDLSLTNKG
+278 WDHDLSLTSKG

-303 LRELVGIE
+303 LKELVGIE

-323 DDVKS
+323 DDVK
-328 AITKPMIY
+328 AAVTKPMIY

-349 QSVEAKVDG
+349 QSVESMVDG
-358 NVKDGDI
+358 HVVDGDI

-387 DEGFQLVTVSE
+387 EEGFQLVTVSE

-405 EVAGSNGIQYQS
+405 EVSGGNGVQYQS
-417 FPPTETSAAKTEA
+417 FPPTETSAAETEA
-430 ESTEAESSAADDSA
+430 ESTAEEISAADSSEESTDSSAA
-444 SESGTADGTET
+444 ESVG
-455 AGSEGAA
+455 

>member
-1 MRRDDTRRRTGRTG
+1 MRRDDRRRTGGSGRR
-15 NRSGRTDNRIE
+15 NGRTDNRIE
-26 KRRSSGRS
+26 KNRSAGRSASSGRRQSSGHRDDKSNRRSSGTTSGNRS
-34 ASASTKD
+34 S
-41 RQQRGEPQN
+41 N
-50 GRRRYKRT
+50 GRRST
-58 GSQQRSSERPEATR
+58 STSA
-72 RPQNGSRSG
+72 
-81 NAATRTRSGS
+81 RSGS
-91 RQQSSRPR
+91 AAQRRQSSGSPR
-99 NGGRRRYTEE
+99 NNGRRRYTEE
-109 ELRYLRRKQQARR
+109 EIRYLRRRQQAIRR
-122 KKRRK
+122 KRRK
-127 QLQQRRMAALL
+127 QLRQRRMAALL
-138 VLVFF
+138 VLLFF

-150 VSGTLNFIENSRA
+150 VRGTLNFIENSRA

-192 SQADTTTDISD
+192 SQPDAEADLSD

-258 EHQAE
+258 EHKEE

-278 WDHDLSLTNKG
+278 WDHDLSLTSKG

-303 LRELVGIE
+303 LKELVGIE

-323 DDVKS
+323 DDVK
-328 AITKPMIY
+328 AAVTKPMIY

-349 QSVEAKVDG
+349 QSVESMVDG
-358 NVKDGDI
+358 HVVDGDI

-387 DEGFQLVTVSE
+387 EEGFQLVTVSE

-405 EVAGSNGIQYQS
+405 EVSGGNGVQYQS
-417 FPPTETSAAKTEA
+417 FPPTETSAAETEA
-430 ESTEAESSAADDSA
+430 ESTAEEISAADSSEESTDSSAA
-444 SESGTADGTET
+444 ESVG
-455 AGSEGAA
+455 

>member
-1 MRRDDTRRRTGRTG
+1 MRRDDRRRTGGSGRR
-15 NRSGRTDNRIE
+15 NGRTDNRIE
-26 KRRSSGRS
+26 KNRSAGRS
-34 ASASTKD
+34 ASSGRRQGNGRSDD
-41 RQQRGEPQN
+41 RSAGSNRRRTGTTAANRSGN
-50 GRRRYKRT
+50 GRRST
-58 GSQQRSSERPEATR
+58 GAS
-72 RPQNGSRSG
+72 
-81 NAATRTRSGS
+81 TRSGS
-91 RQQSSRPR
+91 TARRQQGNGRPR
-99 NGGRRRYTEE
+99 SSGRRRYTEE
-109 ELRYLRRKQQARR
+109 EIRYLRRRQQAIR
-122 KKRRK
+122 KKRRR
-127 QLQQRRMAALL
+127 QLRQRRMAALL
-138 VLVFF
+138 VLLFF

-150 VSGTLNFIENSRA
+150 VRGTLNFIESSRA

-187 ESVLE
+187 KSVLE
-192 SQADTTTDISD
+192 SQSGTEADLSD

-258 EHQAE
+258 EHKEE
-263 LQRMVDN
+263 LQRMVDE

-278 WDHDLSLTNKG
+278 WDHDLSLTSKG

-303 LRELVGIE
+303 LRKLVGIE

-323 DDVKS
+323 DDVK
-328 AITKPMIY
+328 AAVTKPMIY

-349 QSVEAKVDG
+349 QSVESMVDG
-358 NVKDGDI
+358 HVVDGDI

-387 DEGFQLVTVSE
+387 EEGFQLVTVSE

-405 EVAGSNGIQYQS
+405 EVSGGNGVQYQS
-417 FPPTETSAAKTEA
+417 FPPTETSAAETEA
-430 ESTEAESSAADDSA
+430 ESTAEESSAADSSEESTDSSA
-444 SESGTADGTET
+444 AESVG
-455 AGSEGAA
+455 

>member
-1 MRRDDTRRRTGRTG
+1 MRRDDRRRTGGSGRR
-15 NRSGRTDNRIE
+15 NGRTDNRIE
-26 KRRSSGRS
+26 KNRSAGRSASSGRRQSSGHRDDKSNRRSSGTTSGNRS
-34 ASASTKD
+34 S
-41 RQQRGEPQN
+41 N
-50 GRRRYKRT
+50 GRRST
-58 GSQQRSSERPEATR
+58 STSA
-72 RPQNGSRSG
+72 
-81 NAATRTRSGS
+81 RSGS
-91 RQQSSRPR
+91 AAQRRQSSGSPR
-99 NGGRRRYTEE
+99 NNGRRRYTEE
-109 ELRYLRRKQQARR
+109 EIRYLRRRQQAIRR
-122 KKRRK
+122 KRRK
-127 QLQQRRMAALL
+127 QLRQRRMAALL
-138 VLVFF
+138 VLLFF

-150 VSGTLNFIENSRA
+150 VRGTLNFIENSRA

-192 SQADTTTDISD
+192 SQSDAEADLSD

-258 EHQAE
+258 EHKEE

-278 WDHDLSLTNKG
+278 WDHDLSLTSKG

-303 LRELVGIE
+303 LKELVGIE

-323 DDVKS
+323 DDVK
-328 AITKPMIY
+328 AAVTKPMIY

-349 QSVEAKVDG
+349 QSVESMVDG
-358 NVKDGDI
+358 HVVDGDI

-387 DEGFQLVTVSE
+387 EEGFQLVTVSE

-405 EVAGSNGIQYQS
+405 EVSGGNGVQYQS
-417 FPPTETSAAKTEA
+417 FPPTETSAAETEA
-430 ESTEAESSAADDSA
+430 ESTAEEISAADSSEESTDSSAA
-444 SESGTADGTET
+444 ESVG
-455 AGSEGAA
+455 

>member
-1 MRRDDTRRRTGRTG
+1 MRRDDRRRTGGTG
-15 NRSGRTDNRIE
+15 RRNGRTDNRIE
-26 KRRSSGRS
+26 KNRSAGRS
-34 ASASTKD
+34 ASSGRRQSSGRRDD
-41 RQQRGEPQN
+41 RSNRHSSGTTAGNRSSN
-50 GRRRYKRT
+50 GRRST
-58 GSQQRSSERPEATR
+58 STSA
-72 RPQNGSRSG
+72 RSG
-81 NAATRTRSGS
+81 GTARRRQSSGS
-91 RQQSSRPR
+91 PR
-99 NGGRRRYTEE
+99 NNGRRRYTEE
-109 ELRYLRRKQQARR
+109 EIRYLRRRQQAIRR
-122 KKRRK
+122 KRRK
-127 QLQQRRMAALL
+127 QLRQRRMAALL
-138 VLVFF
+138 VLLFF

-150 VSGTLNFIENSRA
+150 VRGTLNFIENSRA

-192 SQADTTTDISD
+192 SQSDAEADLSD

-258 EHQAE
+258 EHKEE

-278 WDHDLSLTNKG
+278 WDHDLSLTSKG

-303 LRELVGIE
+303 LKELVGIE

-323 DDVKS
+323 DDVK
-328 AITKPMIY
+328 AAVTKPMIY

-349 QSVEAKVDG
+349 QSVESMVDG
-358 NVKDGDI
+358 HVVDGDI

-387 DEGFQLVTVSE
+387 EEGFQLVTVSE

-405 EVAGSNGIQYQS
+405 EVSGGNGVQYQS
-417 FPPTETSAAKTEA
+417 FPPTETSAAETETESPA
-430 ESTEAESSAADDSA
+430 EESSAADSSEESTDSSA
-444 SESGTADGTET
+444 AES
-455 AGSEGAA
+455 AG

>member
-1 MRRDDTRRRTGRTG
+1 MRRDDRSRRTGRTG
-15 NRSGRTDNRIE
+15 NRNGRTDNRTRNSRSTGRNASSG
-26 KRRSSGRS
+26 KRQRRSDRSENSQRGSKRAQSGRKNS
-34 ASASTKD
+34 AARAGSGTQ
-41 RQQRGEPQN
+41 RQ
-50 GRRRYKRT
+50 RR
-58 GSQQRSSERPEATR
+58 
-72 RPQNGSRSG
+72 N
-81 NAATRTRSGS
+81 
-91 RQQSSRPR
+91 
-99 NGGRRRYTEE
+99 GRRRYTEE
-109 ELRYLRRKQQARR
+109 ELRYLRHQQQVRR
-122 KKRRK
+122 KKK
-127 QLQQRRMAALL
+127 QRLQQRRMAALL
-138 VLVFF
+138 VLVFL
-143 CYLGFRL
+143 CYLSFRL
-150 VSGTLNFIENSRA
+150 VSGTLNFIESSRA

-192 SQADTTTDISD
+192 SQAETTADITD

-233 GNALMDELEAVDGR
+233 GNALMDALEAVDGR

-258 EHQAE
+258 EHKEE

-328 AITKPMIY
+328 AVSKPMIY

-349 QSVEAKVDG
+349 QAVEAKVDG
-358 NVKDGDI
+358 HVTDGDI

-377 ACREIIPRLH
+377 ACQEIIPRLH
-387 DEGFQLVTVSE
+387 NEGFQLVTVSE

-405 EVAGSNGIQYQS
+405 TVEGNNGVQYQS
-417 FPPTETSAAKTEA
+417 FPPTETSAAETEA
-430 ESTEAESSAADDSA
+430 ESTAAESSAADGVETAS
-444 SESGTADGTET
+444 SESSSADVTET
-455 AGSEGAA
+455 TISESTS

>member
-1 MRRDDTRRRTGRTG
+1 MRRDDRSRRTGRTG
-15 NRSGRTDNRIE
+15 SRNGRTDNRTRNSRSTGRNASSG
-26 KRRSSGRS
+26 KRQRRSDRSENSQRGSKRAQSGRKNS
-34 ASASTKD
+34 AARAGSGTQ
-41 RQQRGEPQN
+41 RQ
-50 GRRRYKRT
+50 RR
-58 GSQQRSSERPEATR
+58 
-72 RPQNGSRSG
+72 N
-81 NAATRTRSGS
+81 
-91 RQQSSRPR
+91 
-99 NGGRRRYTEE
+99 GRRRYTEE
-109 ELRYLRRKQQARR
+109 ELRYLRHQQQVRR
-122 KKRRK
+122 KKK
-127 QLQQRRMAALL
+127 QRLQQRRMAALL
-138 VLVFF
+138 VLMFL
-143 CYLGFRL
+143 CYLSFRL
-150 VSGTLNFIENSRA
+150 VSGTLNFIESSRA

-192 SQADTTTDISD
+192 SQAETTADITD

-233 GNALMDELEAVDGR
+233 GNALMDALEAVDGR

-258 EHQAE
+258 EHKEE

-328 AITKPMIY
+328 AVSKPMIY

-349 QSVEAKVDG
+349 QAVEAKVDG
-358 NVKDGDI
+358 HVTDGDI

-377 ACREIIPRLH
+377 ACQEIIPRLH
-387 DEGFQLVTVSE
+387 NEGFQLVTVSE

-405 EVAGSNGIQYQS
+405 TVEGNNGVQYQS
-417 FPPTETSAAKTEA
+417 FPPTETSAAETEA
-430 ESTEAESSAADDSA
+430 ESTAAESSAADGVETAS
-444 SESGTADGTET
+444 SESSSADVTEMT
-455 AGSEGAA
+455 ISESTS

>member
-1 MRRDDTRRRTGRTG
+1 MRRDDRRRTGSSGRR
-15 NRSGRTDNRIE
+15 NGRTDNRIE
-26 KRRSSGRS
+26 KNRSAGRSASSGRRQSSGRRDDRSNRRSSGTTSGNRS
-34 ASASTKD
+34 S
-41 RQQRGEPQN
+41 N
-50 GRRRYKRT
+50 GRRST
-58 GSQQRSSERPEATR
+58 STSA
-72 RPQNGSRSG
+72 
-81 NAATRTRSGS
+81 RSGS
-91 RQQSSRPR
+91 AAQRRQSSGSPR
-99 NGGRRRYTEE
+99 NNGRRRYTEE
-109 ELRYLRRKQQARR
+109 EIRYLRRRQQAIRR
-122 KKRRK
+122 KRRK
-127 QLQQRRMAALL
+127 QLRQRRMAALL
-138 VLVFF
+138 VLLFF

-150 VSGTLNFIENSRA
+150 VRGALNFIENSRA

-192 SQADTTTDISD
+192 SQSDAEADLSD

-258 EHQAE
+258 EHKEE
-263 LQRMVDN
+263 LQRMVDE

-278 WDHDLSLTNKG
+278 WDHDLSLTSKG

-303 LRELVGIE
+303 LKELVGIE

-323 DDVKS
+323 DDVK
-328 AITKPMIY
+328 AAVTKPMIY

-349 QSVEAKVDG
+349 QSVESMVDG
-358 NVKDGDI
+358 HVVDGDI

-387 DEGFQLVTVSE
+387 EEGFQLVTVSE

-405 EVAGSNGIQYQS
+405 EVSGGNGVQYQS
-417 FPPTETSAAKTEA
+417 FPPTETSAAETEA
-430 ESTEAESSAADDSA
+430 ESTAEESSAADSSEESTDSSA
-444 SESGTADGTET
+444 AESVG
-455 AGSEGAA
+455 

>member
-1 MRRDDTRRRTGRTG
+1 MRRDDRRRTGGSGRR
-15 NRSGRTDNRIE
+15 NGRTDNRIE
-26 KRRSSGRS
+26 KNRSAGRSASSGRRQSSGHRDDKSNRRSSGTTSGNRS
-34 ASASTKD
+34 S
-41 RQQRGEPQN
+41 N
-50 GRRRYKRT
+50 GRRST
-58 GSQQRSSERPEATR
+58 STSA
-72 RPQNGSRSG
+72 
-81 NAATRTRSGS
+81 RSGS
-91 RQQSSRPR
+91 AAQRRQSSGSPR
-99 NGGRRRYTEE
+99 NNGRRRYTEE
-109 ELRYLRRKQQARR
+109 EIRYLRRRQQAIRR
-122 KKRRK
+122 KRRK
-127 QLQQRRMAALL
+127 QLRQRRMAALL
-138 VLVFF
+138 VLLFF

-150 VSGTLNFIENSRA
+150 VRGTLNFIENSRA

-192 SQADTTTDISD
+192 SQSDAEADLSD

-258 EHQAE
+258 EHKEE

-278 WDHDLSLTNKG
+278 WDHDLSLTSKG

-323 DDVKS
+323 DDVK
-328 AITKPMIY
+328 AAVTKPMIY

-349 QSVEAKVDG
+349 QSVESMVDG
-358 NVKDGDI
+358 HVVDGDI

-387 DEGFQLVTVSE
+387 EEGFQLVTVSE

-405 EVAGSNGIQYQS
+405 EVSGGNGVQYQS
-417 FPPTETSAAKTEA
+417 FPPTETSAAETEA
-430 ESTEAESSAADDSA
+430 ESTAEESSTADSSEESTDSSAA
-444 SESGTADGTET
+444 ESVG
-455 AGSEGAA
+455 

>member
-1 MRRDDTRRRTGRTG
+1 MRRDDRRRTGSSGRR
-15 NRSGRTDNRIE
+15 NGRTDNRIE
-26 KRRSSGRS
+26 KNRSAGRSASSGRRQSSGRRDDRSNRRSSGTTSGNRS
-34 ASASTKD
+34 S
-41 RQQRGEPQN
+41 N
-50 GRRRYKRT
+50 GRRST
-58 GSQQRSSERPEATR
+58 STSA
-72 RPQNGSRSG
+72 
-81 NAATRTRSGS
+81 RSGS
-91 RQQSSRPR
+91 AAQRRQSSGSPR
-99 NGGRRRYTEE
+99 NNGRRRYTEE
-109 ELRYLRRKQQARR
+109 EIRYLRRRQQAIRR
-122 KKRRK
+122 KRRK
-127 QLQQRRMAALL
+127 QLRQRRMAALL
-138 VLVFF
+138 VLLFF

-150 VSGTLNFIENSRA
+150 VRGTLNFIENSRA

-192 SQADTTTDISD
+192 SQSDAEADLSD

-258 EHQAE
+258 EHKEE

-278 WDHDLSLTNKG
+278 WDHDLSLTSKG

-323 DDVKS
+323 DDVK
-328 AITKPMIY
+328 AAVTKPMIY

-349 QSVEAKVDG
+349 QSVESMVDG
-358 NVKDGDI
+358 HVVDGDI

-387 DEGFQLVTVSE
+387 EEGFQLVTVSE

-405 EVAGSNGIQYQS
+405 EVSGGNGVQYQS
-417 FPPTETSAAKTEA
+417 FPPTETSAAETEA
-430 ESTEAESSAADDSA
+430 ESTAEESSAADSSEESTDSSA
-444 SESGTADGTET
+444 AESAQ
-455 AGSEGAA
+455 

>member
-1 MRRDDTRRRTGRTG
+1 MRRDDRSRRTGRTG
-15 NRSGRTDNRIE
+15 SRNGRTDNRTRNSRSTGRNASSG
-26 KRRSSGRS
+26 KRQRRSDRSENSQRGSKRAQSGRKNS
-34 ASASTKD
+34 AARAGSGTQ
-41 RQQRGEPQN
+41 RQ
-50 GRRRYKRT
+50 RR
-58 GSQQRSSERPEATR
+58 
-72 RPQNGSRSG
+72 N
-81 NAATRTRSGS
+81 
-91 RQQSSRPR
+91 
-99 NGGRRRYTEE
+99 GRRRYTEE
-109 ELRYLRRKQQARR
+109 ELRYLRHQQQVRR
-122 KKRRK
+122 KKK
-127 QLQQRRMAALL
+127 QRLQQRRMAALL
-138 VLVFF
+138 VLVFL
-143 CYLGFRL
+143 CYLSFRL
-150 VSGTLNFIENSRA
+150 VSGTLNFIESSRA

-192 SQADTTTDISD
+192 SQAETTADITD

-233 GNALMDELEAVDGR
+233 GNALMDALEAVDGR

-258 EHQAE
+258 EHKEE

-328 AITKPMIY
+328 AVSKPMIY

-349 QSVEAKVDG
+349 QAVEAKVDG
-358 NVKDGDI
+358 HVTDGDI

-377 ACREIIPRLH
+377 ACQEIIPRLH
-387 DEGFQLVTVSE
+387 NEGFQLVTVSE

-405 EVAGSNGIQYQS
+405 TVEGNNGVQYQS
-417 FPPTETSAAKTEA
+417 FPPTETSAAETEA
-430 ESTEAESSAADDSA
+430 ESTAAESSAADGVEAAS
-444 SESGTADGTET
+444 SESSSADVTEMT
-455 AGSEGAA
+455 ISESTS